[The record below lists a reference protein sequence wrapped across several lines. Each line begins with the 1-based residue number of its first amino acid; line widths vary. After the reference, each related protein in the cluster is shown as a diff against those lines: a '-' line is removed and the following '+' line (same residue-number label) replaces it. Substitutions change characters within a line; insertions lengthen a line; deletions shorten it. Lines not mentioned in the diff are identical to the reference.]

1 MTSLR
6 PKATFGSILKYKH
19 EICSMPTTKFPAV
32 AAALCT
38 ILAAGSL
45 SAKAPIFMPIK
56 VDGPVHAPEK
66 GSFWYG
72 PFAEG
77 SAVFDLNGDGWLDI
91 TCGRNWYEGPN
102 WVKHTEYRE
111 NSKTF
116 GEFQDNNG
124 EVAYDV
130 DRDGDTDLIG
140 SGWMGNGIFW
150 YENPGR
156 PLEPGEQW
164 VTHKIHDT
172 EWTEGFMVADV
183 DSDGDRDIILNHWDP
198 KEGQFCTWL
207 ELQPGPVYIPHHLG
221 TAGDMHGVGLGDVNG
236 DGRNDLVTRE
246 GWYEAPAD
254 PHSDKWAFHADWNI
268 EEHASIPILVMDVD
282 QDGLNDLIYGNAHG
296 YGLFWMQQANNGGK
310 RRFTRHVIDEDNGQ
324 YHTFALV
331 DLNGDGVD
339 DLVTGKRLRGHNGE
353 DQSAFDPLFLFWFD
367 IQKGAFIRHP
377 IVYNHLAHYPGAEE
391 RNPVPQM
398 AIGIGMN
405 INVADVNKDGRM
417 DIVVGGKSGLY
428 ILENRGFPPT
438 QPMVKR

>member
-102 WVKHTEYRE
+102 WVKHTDYRE

-183 DSDGDRDIILNHWDP
+183 ANTAIAISSSITG
-198 KEGQFCTWL
+198 
-207 ELQPGPVYIPHHLG
+207 IP
-221 TAGDMHGVGLGDVNG
+221 
-236 DGRNDLVTRE
+236 R
-246 GWYEAPAD
+246 
-254 PHSDKWAFHADWNI
+254 K
-268 EEHASIPILVMDVD
+268 ASSVL
-282 QDGLNDLIYGNAHG
+282 GLNSSPDPSTSRTTSAPPAICTASASAMSTATAAMTSSPARAGTRRPQTHTAISG
-296 YGLFWMQQANNGGK
+296 
-310 RRFTRHVIDEDNGQ
+310 RFTPIGTSKNMPA
-324 YHTFALV
+324 F
-331 DLNGDGVD
+331 
-339 DLVTGKRLRGHNGE
+339 
-353 DQSAFDPLFLFWFD
+353 QSSSWMSTKTD
-367 IQKGAFIRHP
+367 
-377 IVYNHLAHYPGAEE
+377 
-391 RNPVPQM
+391 
-398 AIGIGMN
+398 
-405 INVADVNKDGRM
+405 
-417 DIVVGGKSGLY
+417 
-428 ILENRGFPPT
+428 
-438 QPMVKR
+438 